1 MTFFGIIYCM
11 WENDAWSRYQRNLHV
26 IEPYQHGPLLLYY
39 FSDCVAVVAGMVHR
53 RGLLE
58 FTSSFSLMFIIVP
71 WVKYWLTGNV
81 FLSDIGERFV
91 TQIGKEETEVGIKQM
106 RRRVKK

>member
-1 MTFFGIIYCM
+1 
-11 WENDAWSRYQRNLHV
+11 
-26 IEPYQHGPLLLYY
+26 
-39 FSDCVAVVAGMVHR
+39 
-53 RGLLE
+53 
-58 FTSSFSLMFIIVP
+58 MFIIVP